1 MVGLEPEPE
10 TSNRNFLIR
19 KLTSQAIKMSNYT
32 TVARTKEIPIGER
45 KRIEINGQRISIFN
59 IASEYFAICDTCPH
73 KGTAP
78 LIRGKLDGLGIKCP
92 NHGYR
97 FDLKT
102 GECNIDPTF
111 NTKVFPV
118 KVRGDKILLDLD

>member
-1 MVGLEPEPE
+1 M
-10 TSNRNFLIR
+10 
-19 KLTSQAIKMSNYT
+19 KNYT
-32 TVARTKEIPIGER
+32 AVARTEEIPAGKR
-45 KRIEINGQRISIFN
+45 KRFEVKGQRISLFN
-59 IASEYFAICDTCPH
+59 INDEYFAIYDTCPH

-78 LIRGKLDGLGIKCP
+78 LIKGTLEDLAIKCP

-97 FDLKT
+97 FNLKT
-102 GECNIDPTF
+102 GECNVNSAF

>member
-1 MVGLEPEPE
+1 MVGLEPKPE
-10 TSNRNFLIR
+10 SSNRNFLIH

-32 TVARTKEIPIGER
+32 TVARTNEIPIGGR

-102 GECNIDPTF
+102 GECSFNPAF
-111 NTKVFPV
+111 NTTVFPI
-118 KVRGDKILLDLD
+118 KVENGEILLNLD

>member
-1 MVGLEPEPE
+1 MNDYTKVA
-10 TSNRNFLIR
+10 
-19 KLTSQAIKMSNYT
+19 LTEDI
-32 TVARTKEIPIGER
+32 TKGKR
-45 KRIEINGQRISIFN
+45 KRIEIKGRRISIFN
-59 IASEYFAICDTCPH
+59 INDEYFAIYDTCPH

-78 LIRGKLDGLGIKCP
+78 LIRGTLDGLAIKCP

-111 NTKVFPV
+111 NTEVFPV
-118 KVRGDKILLDLD
+118 KVEGNEILLKMD

>member
-1 MVGLEPEPE
+1 
-10 TSNRNFLIR
+10 
-19 KLTSQAIKMSNYT
+19 MSNYK
-32 TVARTKEIPIGER
+32 VIAYIEEIPLGKR
-45 KRIEINGQRISIFN
+45 KRIEVDGRRITIFN
-59 IASEYFAICDTCPH
+59 IDNTYFAINDTCPH

-78 LIRGKLDGLGIKCP
+78 LLRGKLDGLGIKCP

-111 NTKVFPV
+111 NTKVYTV
-118 KVRGDKILLDLD
+118 KVEGNSILIELE

>member
-1 MVGLEPEPE
+1 
-10 TSNRNFLIR
+10 
-19 KLTSQAIKMSNYT
+19 MSNYT
-32 TVARTKEIPIGER
+32 TVARTDEIPVGGR

-59 IASEYFAICDTCPH
+59 IASEYYAIYDTCPH
-73 KGTAP
+73 KDTTP

>member
-1 MVGLEPEPE
+1 
-10 TSNRNFLIR
+10 
-19 KLTSQAIKMSNYT
+19 MSNYT
-32 TVARTKEIPIGER
+32 TVARTDEIPVGGR

-59 IASEYFAICDTCPH
+59 IASEYYAIYDTCPH
-73 KGTAP
+73 KGTTP

-102 GECNIDPTF
+102 GECNINPTF